1 MPNLNKLRLR
11 LPLLVLA
18 CFVWWGATE
27 PSDLYAQKKNPLVV
41 SYSALVASQS
51 YLWIAKEAGYFDR
64 NGLDVKV
71 VFISS
76 GANNVAALL
85 AGDVDIGIIGGMGV
99 IRAKLGGADLYFIG
113 ATKNHYAG
121 SIVAQPQ
128 IKTPAELKGKR
139 IAITRRGSNPEYMAK
154 AALQRFGLNADRDI
168 TFIQAGGAPE
178 TVAVLHSGGAEAA
191 SIIPPHNLRAISLGY
206 KELIDVTAMKIPFVA
221 TTVAT
226 SKKLIDTKAAVIV
239 PFMHALADAV
249 HRYQTDKEYALKVIS
264 RYTRSP
270 INADLELTYN
280 VEGALMDRGLNIR
293 AEAIEATLEEIR
305 KDTPKAV
312 QAKPADFVDLRFVNE
327 LKQSGYLERIWK

>member
-1 MPNLNKLRLR
+1 
-11 LPLLVLA
+11 V
-18 CFVWWGATE
+18 
-27 PSDLYAQKKNPLVV
+27 
-41 SYSALVASQS
+41 
-51 YLWIAKEAGYFDR
+51 I
-64 NGLDVKV
+64 
-71 VFISS
+71 FISS

-99 IRAKLGGADLYFIG
+99 MRAKLGGADLYFIG

-226 SKKLIDTKAAVIV
+226 SKRSTQRPPSSFI
-239 PFMHALADAV
+239 HARAG
-249 HRYQTDKEYALKVIS
+249 RRSSEYQTDKYAL
-264 RYTRSP
+264 RSSAAP
-270 INADLELTYN
+270 PSVNADWADLQR
-280 VEGALMDRGLNIR
+280 GRALGPVSTSRRSDQ
-293 AEAIEATLEEIR
+293 ATLEEIR
-305 KDTPKAV
+305 
-312 QAKPADFVDLRFVNE
+312 RYE
-327 LKQSGYLERIWK
+327 SR